1 MCSCPTKS
9 EPSKSRPTVYLI
21 FVAVVLVFSVR
32 SLPTKAASLSASDSQ
47 GDVDQYHYT
56 GARPYMDEPLKQL
69 VKRIS
74 QLKNLR
80 PAKSV
85 GVTVILQKTGER
97 VDEFCNTL
105 PF

>member
-1 MCSCPTKS
+1 
-9 EPSKSRPTVYLI
+9 
-21 FVAVVLVFSVR
+21 
-32 SLPTKAASLSASDSQ
+32 
-47 GDVDQYHYT
+47 
-56 GARPYMDEPLKQL
+56 MDEPLKQL

-97 VDEFCNTL
+97 VDEFFNPL
-105 PF
+105 PI